1 MRNLKANLIL
11 LAVAAILAVGMA
23 THWGRGQ
30 PHNVI
35 LFVADGLRSGIVT
48 PQTSPALAAVRSEG
62 VDFQN
67 SHSLFPTV
75 TTANASAIA
84 TGHYLGDTGDFG
96 NNLYVGPQALPFP
109 GSSLIAQMERDE
121 ILNLLDQRYGGN
133 YLGEESL
140 LSVARSYGFSTA
152 AIGKLGPTSIQD
164 ITQRAGERTIVID
177 DSTGLPAPEGIPLA
191 ADVKA
196 AIKAAGLATR
206 APDRGLNGDSGAFN
220 MPGVHVANVEQQD
233 WFAKIATDVVLPRFK
248 KAGRPFVM
256 VFWSRDP
263 DGTQHYQ
270 GDSLNTL
277 TPGING
283 PTTMAAL
290 KNVSD
295 DLQRLRDA
303 LKALGLDK
311 TTDIVVT
318 ADHGFS
324 TISKQSATSPSTRIA
339 FRDVPKGFLPPGFLG
354 IDLGLALKLP
364 IWQDTGLPVELSD
377 GFHPSKGNTLIGA
390 DPAHP
395 EIVVANGGGSDTLY
409 LTGHD
414 PKAMARRLMPIL
426 LAQDY
431 TGGVFV
437 NDDLGAIPGTLPM
450 SLLNLMGSARLP
462 RPSMIVEFASRA
474 GDCARP
480 DTCQILVADSE
491 LQQGQGNHGS
501 LGRGDT
507 HNFMAAVGPDF
518 KRGFVDPAP
527 VSNADLAPTLAKIL
541 RLRMPSVGKLTGR
554 VIGESLKGGAA
565 VVGVSKVARGP
576 VAPGGLQTVLD
587 YQQVGDTRYFDA
599 GGMPGKV
606 FGLKP

>member
-1 MRNLKANLIL
+1 MRNLWANLIL
-11 LAVAAILAVGMA
+11 LAVALVIGVGMA

-35 LFVADGLRSGIVT
+35 IFVADGLRSGIVT
-48 PQTSPALAAVRSEG
+48 PETSPALAALRAEG

-67 SHSLFPTV
+67 SHSLYPTV

-96 NNLYVGPQALPFP
+96 NSLYVGPQPLGFPIGSVIAPVENDAAL
-109 GSSLIAQMERDE
+109 SL
-121 ILNLLDQRYGGN
+121 LNARYGGD
-133 YLGEESL
+133 YLGEDSL
-140 LSVARSYGFSTA
+140 LAVARTKGFSTA
-152 AIGKLGPTSIQD
+152 AIGKLGPISVQD
-164 ITQRAGERTIVID
+164 VTQRGGEWTIVID
-177 DSTGLPAPEGIPLA
+177 DSTGLPAPDGIPLA
-191 ADVKA
+191 PDVKA
-196 AIKAAGLATR
+196 AIKAAGLDTK
-206 APDRGLNGDSGAFN
+206 APDRGLNGDAGAYN
-220 MPGVHVANVEQQD
+220 MPGVHVANVDQQD
-233 WFAKIATDVVLPRFK
+233 WFTKVATDVVLPRFK
-248 KAGRPFVM
+248 KAGRPFAM

-263 DGTQHYQ
+263 DGTQHFQ
-270 GDSLNTL
+270 GDSLNQL

-290 KNVSD
+290 KNVSN

-311 TTDIVVT
+311 TTDIIVT

-324 TISKQSATSPSTRIA
+324 TISKQSATSASAKIA
-339 FRDVPKGFLPPGFLG
+339 YRDVPPGFLPPGFLG
-354 IDLGLALKLP
+354 IDLGLALHLP
-364 IWQDTGLPVELSD
+364 IWQDTGLAIETAD

-395 EIVVANGGGSDTLY
+395 EIVVADGGGSDALY
-409 LTGHD
+409 LTGKD
-414 PKAMARRLMPIL
+414 PKALARRLMPIL

-437 NDDLGAIPGTLPM
+437 NDDLGSIPGALAM
-450 SLLNLMGSARLP
+450 SAINLKGSARTP
-462 RPSMIVEFASRA
+462 QPSMLVEFASRA

-480 DTCQILVADSE
+480 DTCQIIVADSE

-541 RLRMPSVGKLTGR
+541 RLDLGGVGKLKGR
-554 VIGESLKGGAA
+554 VITESLKGGRA
-565 VVGVSKVARGP
+565 VSSISKVARSQP
-576 VAPGGLQTVLD
+576 APGGFTTVLD
-587 YQQVGDTRYFDA
+587 YQQVGDARYFDA

-606 FGLKP
+606 FGVKP